1 MKLSLAL
8 IAALASFAVAL
19 PHSSNSEANNGG
31 GNAAR
36 SPAKQGSKNKGQNPP
51 GLDGKPQDG
60 PGPVGE
66 INPDTGIISFNA
78 GA

>member
-1 MKLSLAL
+1 MKLSLSL
-8 IAALASFAVAL
+8 VTVLAAFAVAL
-19 PHSSNSEANNGG
+19 PHNSNAAANDGG
-31 GNAAR
+31 GNAVR
-36 SPAKQGSKNKGQNPP
+36 SPAKQGGKNKGQNPP